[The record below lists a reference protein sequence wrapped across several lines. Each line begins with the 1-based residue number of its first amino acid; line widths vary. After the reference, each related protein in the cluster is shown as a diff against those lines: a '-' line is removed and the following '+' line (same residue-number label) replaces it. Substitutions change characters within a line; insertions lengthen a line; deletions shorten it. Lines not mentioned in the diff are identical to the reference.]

1 MIERI
6 IHWSVFNRFFVLL
19 TTLILVGAG
28 LFAFKNTP
36 VDAIPDLSDV
46 QVIIKT
52 SYPGQAPQVVEDQ
65 VTYPLTTA
73 MLSVPGAQT
82 VRGYSFFGDS
92 YVYIIFDDDTDL
104 YWARSRVL
112 EYLSQVAPSLP
123 DSAKPQL
130 GPDATGVG
138 WVYLYALIDKTGQH
152 DISQLR
158 SIQDWFLKYEL
169 QTVDGVSEVAAIGGM
184 VKQYQVM
191 VNPDKLRA
199 YDIPLSLIQTAISQ
213 GNQEV
218 GASVVEMAE
227 AEYMVTASGYIQS
240 VADLD
245 AIPLGLNVNGTP
257 LLLGDVAD
265 IKVGPQMRRGI
276 AELNG
281 EGETVGGVVVMRYGE
296 NAQKTINGVKA
307 KLAALKKGLPDGVEI
322 VTVYDRSGL
331 IERAVDNLW
340 SKLIEEL
347 AVVALVC
354 VVFLFHVRSSI
365 VAIISLPLG
374 ILVSFIIMYFQGINA
389 NIMSLGGIAIAIGAM
404 TDGAIVMIENMH
416 KHMEAY
422 TKDKPLTNEARWQ
435 LVAKS
440 ASEVGPALFFSL
452 LIITVSFLPVF
463 ILEAQEGRMFAPL
476 AYTKTYAMAA
486 SAGLAITLV
495 PVLMGYFIRGKVISE
510 HKNPVNR
517 ALIAGYK
524 PILKLV
530 LTYPKATIVAALVIT
545 WVGFSPLDKI
555 GSEFIPPLD
564 EGDLMYMPTTYPG
577 ISIGKARELLQ
588 QTDKLIRT
596 VPEVQSVFG
605 KVGRAETATDP
616 APLTMIETFIQLKPK
631 SEWRDGVTTESL
643 KQEFDKLVQFPG
655 LTNAWVMPIKTRI
668 DMLATGIKTP
678 VGIKVAG
685 SDLAV
690 IQKIGQQLETVLKD
704 YPGTASVYSERVA
717 GGRYI
722 KVDIDRVKAARF
734 GLNIADVQQVVA
746 TAIGGMNVT
755 QTVEGLERYPVNL
768 RYPQDYRDSPEQL
781 QKLPIVT
788 PKGQRIA
795 LADVANVYVEDGPPG
810 IKSENARINGWTF
823 IDIDGVDIGSYV
835 AGAKAKVASEVDL
848 PAGYSISWAGQYEY
862 MERAQEKLSY
872 VLPLTLAIIIVLLY
886 LNFRSFAEVAIIMG
900 TLPLAMIG
908 GIWLMY
914 LEGFNFSVAVG
925 VGFIALAGVAV
936 EIGVIMLV
944 YLNQAY
950 NEAQSAAKAEGR
962 AFDHQALVASIIQG
976 AGLRVRPVMMTVA
989 TIIIGLMP
997 ILYGSGT
1004 GSEVMSRIAAP
1015 MVGGMASA
1023 IVLTLLVLPAVYLLW
1038 KSTKLEHHHKAPFSL
1053 LKTSRKYHKWL
1064 MAFLGAQFVIWS
1076 VTGAY
1081 MVFFDIDYIHGDSLV
1096 NNQQTKIN
1104 SNKINYT
1111 LAELATKYGTPD
1123 DLSLGVFIDTPVY
1136 RFSQGENKYLVDATN
1151 GELLSPLPKA
1161 LAVKIAQHEYTGD
1174 GAVINTQLIEQNP
1187 PFELNPK
1194 VLPAWRVNF
1203 DNFGA
1208 PSIYIS
1214 ATTGEIVGKVHEW
1227 WRLFDWMFRFHVM
1240 DYQDSEADN
1249 QLLFWTV
1256 LFGLLA
1262 ATCGLCLTF
1271 YRIFKSNT
1279 PFVTPVKQ
1287 PLTSNL
1293 SSRGAINE

>member
-19 TTLILVGAG
+19 LTAMLIGIG
-28 LFAFKNTP
+28 GFAIQNTP

-73 MLSVPGAQT
+73 MLSVPGAKT
-82 VRGYSFFGDS
+82 VRGFSFFGDS
-92 YVYIIFDDDTDL
+92 YVYIIFDDNTDI

-112 EYLSQVAPSLP
+112 EYLSQVSSSLP

-138 WVYLYALIDKTGQH
+138 WVYLYALVDKTGQH

-169 QTVDGVSEVAAIGGM
+169 QTVEGVSEVAAIGGM
-184 VKQYQVM
+184 VKQYQV
-191 VNPDKLRA
+191 VVHPDKLRA
-199 YDIPLSLIQTAISQ
+199 YNIPLSMIQTAIKQ

-227 AEYMVTASGYIQS
+227 AEYMVTASGYLKS
-240 VADLD
+240 RDDLA
-245 AIPLGLNVNGTP
+245 AIPLGLNSKGTP
-257 LLLGDVAD
+257 LLLQDVAD
-265 IKVGPQMRRGI
+265 ITTGPQMRRGV

-281 EGETVGGVVVMRYGE
+281 EGETVGGVVVMRFGE
-296 NAQKTINGVKA
+296 NAQKTIDGVKE
-307 KLAALKKGLPDGVEI
+307 KLEQLKQGLPEGVEVI
-322 VTVYDRSGL
+322 TVYDRSNL
-331 IERAVDNLW
+331 IDSAVDNLW

-347 AVVALVC
+347 AVVAIVC
-354 VVFLFHVRSSI
+354 VVFLFHVRSSL
-365 VAIISLPLG
+365 VAVISLPLG
-374 ILVSFIIMYFQGINA
+374 ILVAFIIMYFQGINA

-416 KHMEAY
+416 KHMEK
-422 TKDKPLTNEARWQ
+422 TPLNNENRWQ
-435 LVAKS
+435 IVAKS

-486 SAGLAITLV
+486 SAGLAITLI
-495 PVLMGYFIRGKVISE
+495 PVLMGYFVRGKIISE
-510 HKNPVNR
+510 RKNPINR
-517 ALIAGYK
+517 ILIASYL
-524 PILKLV
+524 PLLKLV
-530 LTYPKATIVAALVIT
+530 LRFPKGTLVAAIAIT
-545 WVGFSPLDKI
+545 WLGMLPINKI

-596 VPEVQSVFG
+596 VPEVKTVFG

-616 APLTMIETFIQLKPK
+616 APLTMIETFVQLKPK
-631 SEWRDGVTTESL
+631 EQWREGVTTQSL
-643 KQEFDKLVQFPG
+643 KDEFDALLKLPG
-655 LTNAWVMPIKTRI
+655 VTNAWVMPIKTRI

-685 SDLAV
+685 SDIKV
-690 IQKIGQQLETVLKD
+690 IQDIGLKIEKLLNNFE
-704 YPGTASVYSERVA
+704 GTASVYSERVA

-722 KVDIDRVKAARF
+722 KVDINRIKAARY
-734 GLNIADVQQVVA
+734 GLNITDVQQVVV
-746 TAIGGMNVT
+746 TAIGGINVT

-768 RYPQDYRDSPEQL
+768 RYPQDYRDSPDEL
-781 QKLPIVT
+781 KLLPIVT
-788 PKGQRIA
+788 PSGQKIA
-795 LADVANVYVEDGPPG
+795 LADVAQVYVEDGPAG
-810 IKSENARINGWTF
+810 IKSENARINGWTY
-823 IDIDGVDIGSYV
+823 IDIEGTDVGSYV
-835 AGAKAKVASEVDL
+835 EKAKAKLAKELDL
-848 PAGYSISWAGQYEY
+848 PAGYSLSWAGQYEY
-862 MERAQEKLSY
+862 MERAKEKLGY
-872 VLPLTLAIIIVLLY
+872 VLPLTLAIIIILLY
-886 LNFRSFAEVAIIMG
+886 LNFKSVAEVAIIIG

-908 GIWLMY
+908 GIWLLY

-950 NEAQSAAKAEGR
+950 QETKEHYQLNNQV
-962 AFDHQALVASIIQG
+962 FDQQALVQSIVQG

-997 ILYGSGT
+997 ILYGTGT

-1023 IVLTLLVLPAVYLLW
+1023 VLLTLLVLPAVYFLW
-1038 KSTKLEHHHKAPFSL
+1038 
-1053 LKTSRKYHKWL
+1053 RKH
-1064 MAFLGAQFVIWS
+1064 Q
-1076 VTGAY
+1076 
-1081 MVFFDIDYIHGDSLV
+1081 
-1096 NNQQTKIN
+1096 
-1104 SNKINYT
+1104 
-1111 LAELATKYGTPD
+1111 
-1123 DLSLGVFIDTPVY
+1123 
-1136 RFSQGENKYLVDATN
+1136 
-1151 GELLSPLPKA
+1151 
-1161 LAVKIAQHEYTGD
+1161 
-1174 GAVINTQLIEQNP
+1174 
-1187 PFELNPK
+1187 LNP
-1194 VLPAWRVNF
+1194 
-1203 DNFGA
+1203 
-1208 PSIYIS
+1208 
-1214 ATTGEIVGKVHEW
+1214 TTDV
-1227 WRLFDWMFRFHVM
+1227 R
-1240 DYQDSEADN
+1240 
-1249 QLLFWTV
+1249 
-1256 LFGLLA
+1256 
-1262 ATCGLCLTF
+1262 
-1271 YRIFKSNT
+1271 
-1279 PFVTPVKQ
+1279 
-1287 PLTSNL
+1287 
-1293 SSRGAINE
+1293 